1 MQARGMR
8 AVSSV
13 LDGDDRAR
21 VYSAAQLDVH
31 TGAEAYRGDQAAD
44 ANLHGTGISPPRRQ
58 VASHREGPA

>member
-31 TGAEAYRGDQAAD
+31 TGAEAYRGEAAD